1 MKKLI
6 LETSKSIK
14 IMFRSFRGPA
24 EEAKVHSKVK
34 KQKLQID
41 IIANEIFE
49 DIYTGADPE
58 ILERGGALCRS
69 PWLAGKEN
77 CRFQM
82 A

>member
-1 MKKLI
+1 
-6 LETSKSIK
+6 
-14 IMFRSFRGPA
+14 MFRSFKGPA

-34 KQKLQID
+34 TQKLQID
-41 IIANEIFE
+41 IITNEIFE
-49 DIYTGADPE
+49 DVYIGADPE
-58 ILERGGALCRS
+58 ILERGGTLCRP